1 MRAAAAATITMTA
14 EPIARY
20 VVVDDPLVG
29 GITIALGDA
38 EAVFAGEVGVA
49 VWAGVAEAI
58 GAGETAFVTPTAVV
72 PKDLQYDSL
81 PSNDA

>member
-1 MRAAAAATITMTA
+1 MSAAAAATMTI
-14 EPIARY
+14 IATPMAMY
-20 VVVDDPLVG
+20 VVAGIPLVG
-29 GITIALGDA
+29 GTTIALGDA

-58 GAGETAFVTPTAVV
+58 GAGEAASVTPTAVV